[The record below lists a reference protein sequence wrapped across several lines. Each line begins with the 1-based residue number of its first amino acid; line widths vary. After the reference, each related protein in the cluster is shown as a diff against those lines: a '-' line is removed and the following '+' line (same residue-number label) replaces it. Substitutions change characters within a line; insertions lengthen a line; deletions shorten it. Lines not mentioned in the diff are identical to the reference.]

1 MFMRNLIL
9 LSVVFLLMNPPFLK
23 GDATTVFS
31 TSDQDAPIGSALTL
45 SGISSRTDP
54 NGFEEEMASQAPLFR
69 GETIKTQNDSIL
81 EIRFTDGSILNMGP
95 KSAIAINH
103 YAYDPNMDFGKIN
116 ISILRGVY
124 RFTKGRIRVSQPDD
138 IKIDFPAGTIS
149 VHDAIVLGQVVDKRS
164 VIIMS
169 GAALSSTKRQIIVKN
184 RAGSRDYIRNIT
196 EIGYGSVIEDE
207 NFAPTP
213 ALKIPP
219 SDIEWLKSQFIP
231 KQIEL
236 ETKAAEEESEKEKKF
251 HLQAIVHDGTQGT
264 GSKFVVVGGRLY
276 QENDIVDNYRI
287 LEISPTYVKCKNMSN
302 ETVETITV
310 ETVQD
315 KKKELPVAEKITV
328 ESIFY
333 DADTHSKSFAY
344 INNGLYREGET
355 VFDRQI
361 LEIRPTT
368 VVLLKK
374 GAQTPETFSLIT
386 AKTASK
392 TPKALPVLQ
401 SIAYDQDYQKRFATI
416 NGKTYREGENVDGD
430 LLFSIQPDAIWLKN
444 ADHPKPIKIFLEKGT
459 ESEDET
465 PRFQIQVILYDPGK
479 SQVAI
484 GGILY
489 RTGDIVDG
497 YEILEVRKSD
507 IRLRKKGRLPWKTHI
522 LKA

>member
-1 MFMRNLIL
+1 MRNLIL
-9 LSVVFLLMNPPFLK
+9 LSVFLLIYPPFLK
-23 GDATTVFS
+23 GDATAVFT

-45 SGISSRTDP
+45 AGISSRTDQS
-54 NGFEEEMASQAPLFR
+54 GFEEEMASQAPLFR

-81 EIRFTDGSILNMGP
+81 EIRFMDGSILNMGP
-95 KSAIAINH
+95 KSAISITH
-103 YAYDPNMDFGKIN
+103 YTYDPNMDFGKIN

-124 RFTKGRIRVSQPDD
+124 RFTKGRIRLSQPDD

-149 VHDAIVLGQVVDKRS
+149 VQDAIVLGQVVDKRS

-213 ALKIPP
+213 VLKIPP

-231 KQIEL
+231 RQIEL
-236 ETKAAEEESEKEKKF
+236 ELEAAQEEAEKEKKF
-251 HLQAIVHDGTQGT
+251 QLQAIVHDGTHGS
-264 GSKFVVVGGRLY
+264 GSKFVVVGGKLY
-276 QENDIVDNYRI
+276 QENDIVDNYRVI
-287 LEISPTYVKCKNMSN
+287 EIAPGYVKCKNLSN
-302 ETVETITV
+302 NNVETITV
-310 ETVQD
+310 ETVKE
-315 KKKELPVAEKITV
+315 KKSAVPVIEKIIV

-333 DADTHSKSFAY
+333 DAGDHSKSFAY
-344 INNGLYREGET
+344 INGGLYREGET
-355 VFDRQI
+355 LFDRQI
-361 LEIRPTT
+361 LEINPTN
-368 VVLLKK
+368 VLLLKHGEKK
-374 GAQTPETFSLIT
+374 PETFKLT
-386 AKTASK
+386 AAKTSSK
-392 TPKALPVLQ
+392 TLKALPILQ

-430 LLFSIQPDAIWLKN
+430 LLFSIEPNAIWIKS
-444 ADHPKPIKIFLEKGT
+444 ASSPKPIKIFLEKGT
-459 ESEDET
+459 ESADET
-465 PRFQIQVILYDPGK
+465 PKLQIQVILFDPGK

-497 YEILEVRKSD
+497 YEILEIRKKD
-507 IRLRKKGRLPWKTHI
+507 IRVRKKGKIQWRTHV